1 MLREAV
7 TAALE
12 GLSKVKLAR
21 WIVHG
26 HTLRRSLNGCQPVV
40 TDFTAGPIL
49 TLEPFIEAV
58 REGVLSAG
66 WQLSGLQ
73 KTTSHQFEGRWDG
86 ESTRSAYL
94 FFHLDAGPQDVSI
107 DVYLDETSRGLM
119 GNMAL
124 VVDLLELQDLG
135 RMQTSLGLLG
145 ELSEAS
151 LPEGHR
157 TPVSLRLRLREAGDD
172 PAAAEAQV
180 RFKLQFPRATI
191 GTGQSAVAELA
202 QETVQ
207 AFKLL
212 LGADSLRGLMSPEGP
227 EGAEG

>member
-1 MLREAV
+1 M
-7 TAALE
+7 
-12 GLSKVKLAR
+12 
-21 WIVHG
+21 
-26 HTLRRSLNGCQPVV
+26 
-40 TDFTAGPIL
+40 TDFPSNSIV
-49 TLEPFIEAV
+49 TLEPLIEAV
-58 REGVLSAG
+58 QEGVLAAG

-135 RMQTSLGLLG
+135 RIQTSLGLLG

-157 TPVSLRLRLREAGDD
+157 TPVSLRLRLREAGND
-172 PAAAEAQV
+172 PGAAEAQV
-180 RFKLQFPRATI
+180 RFKLQLPRATI
-191 GTGQSAVAELA
+191 GAGHVAIVELA
-202 QETVQ
+202 QATVQ
-207 AFKLL
+207 AFERLL
-212 LGADSLRGLMSPEGP
+212 EAEALRAIMPPVG
-227 EGAEG
+227 

>member
-1 MLREAV
+1 M
-7 TAALE
+7 
-12 GLSKVKLAR
+12 
-21 WIVHG
+21 
-26 HTLRRSLNGCQPVV
+26 
-40 TDFTAGPIL
+40 TDSPSNSIL
-49 TLEPFIEAV
+49 TLEPLIEAV
-58 REGVLSAG
+58 QEGVLAAG

-73 KTTSHQFEGRWDG
+73 KNTSHQFEGRWDG

-157 TPVSLRLRLREAGDD
+157 TPVSLRLRLREAGND
-172 PAAAEAQV
+172 PGAAEAQV
-180 RFKLQFPRATI
+180 RFKLQLPRATI
-191 GTGQSAVAELA
+191 DAGHVAIVELA
-202 QETVQ
+202 QSTVQ
-207 AFKLL
+207 AFERLL
-212 LGADSLRGLMSPEGP
+212 EAEALRAIMPPVG
-227 EGAEG
+227 